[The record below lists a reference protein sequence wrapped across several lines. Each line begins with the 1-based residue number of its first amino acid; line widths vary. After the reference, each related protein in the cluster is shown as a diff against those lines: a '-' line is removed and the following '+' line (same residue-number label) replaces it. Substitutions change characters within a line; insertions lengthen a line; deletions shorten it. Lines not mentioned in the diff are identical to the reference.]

1 MPAGGGKCI
10 SRTIGLFPNSM
21 GGFYR
26 NTILTSATGI
36 ADFELI
42 LEKNRRNGPNGTY
55 VRGRSHK
62 TLATII
68 FRFIN
73 TMLGVERH
81 LADPQWINRG
91 ENQLRHERD
100 GFLTD
105 KDVVVV
111 SGGRGSDRCDRTVW
125 RFAQRAS
132 NVAKPHAK
140 LAHGVR
146 KVDEPRICG
155 DTFRPQPTWQRIQ
168 FLWLSSVS
176 GHSRHFWHCTCTRP
190 GIFKPGY

>member
-21 GGFYR
+21 GAFYR

-81 LADPQWINRG
+81 LADP
-91 ENQLRHERD
+91 
-100 GFLTD
+100 
-105 KDVVVV
+105 
-111 SGGRGSDRCDRTVW
+111 SGSIE
-125 RFAQRAS
+125 
-132 NVAKPHAK
+132 
-140 LAHGVR
+140 VR
-146 KVDEPRICG
+146 ISYG
-155 DTFRPQPTWQRIQ
+155 M
-168 FLWLSSVS
+168 S
-176 GHSRHFWHCTCTRP
+176 GMAF
-190 GIFKPGY
+190 

>member
-1 MPAGGGKCI
+1 MASREVSFFGNLPGPSICRPVEGNVFPERSACFPTLWGGLSEYDPHFGD
-10 SRTIGLFPNSM
+10 
-21 GGFYR
+21 
-26 NTILTSATGI
+26 GI

-91 ENQLRHERD
+91 ENQLRHE
-100 GFLTD
+100 G
-105 KDVVVV
+105 
-111 SGGRGSDRCDRTVW
+111 
-125 RFAQRAS
+125 
-132 NVAKPHAK
+132 
-140 LAHGVR
+140 
-146 KVDEPRICG
+146 
-155 DTFRPQPTWQRIQ
+155 
-168 FLWLSSVS
+168 WLSD
-176 GHSRHFWHCTCTRP
+176 
-190 GIFKPGY
+190 